1 MQYFKVKHQN
11 KQIPHHQLSFQFLAP
26 SELSLQSMAHWK
38 LNETSLEI
46 VNRLVSTRLEASDLP
61 AHFCVHTWVDFCGLY
76 AIFREKILWWL
87 RWALI

>member
-46 VNRLVSTRLEASDLP
+46 VNSTRLYSTGSKRSTGAFLC
-61 AHFCVHTWVDFCGLY
+61 AHLS
-76 AIFREKILWWL
+76 
-87 RWALI
+87 